1 MTERKMI
8 MKNKVIDLSGYN
20 PSNPNDHINYD
31 KVKNDGINY
40 VILKA
45 INKNNAKDK
54 RFEEHIAGCKSADI
68 KLLSTYHYTYAILKQ
83 MARENAKM
91 WMAAVDDRCKKFAL
105 DWEDETLPKDRQ
117 AVEIINTYADAIIGA
132 GYEFFVYTSWAWYKS
147 YLKKYKNLLPYDFWI
162 ARYYARYKKF
172 TTNDKIDESYMP
184 AISHNLIGWQYT
196 SSGSISGING
206 AVDMNIWYDGLT
218 ANNTMSIE
226 TLIKQNPYIEPKQN
240 VRLGTMGNDANWVL
254 WYLYMFGLLLDKNG
268 LPDVNKINGIITSD
282 IVEMI
287 KKSQAILGTTP
298 DGIVGKITRGL
309 YKKVC

>member
-1 MTERKMI
+1 MSKE
-8 MKNKVIDLSGYN
+8 KVIDLSGYN
-20 PSNPNDHINYD
+20 PPKSNEKIDFS

-40 VILKA
+40 IILKA
-45 INKNNAKDK
+45 INKSNAKDK
-54 RFEEHIAGCKSADI
+54 RFEEHMAGCISAGI
-68 KLLSTYHYTYAILKQ
+68 QLLATYHYSYAKSAQ
-83 MARENAKM
+83 TAKENAKV

-105 DWEDETLPKDRQ
+105 DWEDEDTLPKDRQ
-117 AVEIINTYADAIIGA
+117 AVEIINAYADAIIGA
-132 GYEFFVYTSWAWYKS
+132 GYEFFVYTGWAWYKS
-147 YLKKYKNLLPYDFWI
+147 YLKKYKDLLPYDFWI

-206 AVDMNIWYDGLT
+206 AVDMNISYDGLT
-218 ANNTMSIE
+218 AYNTMSIE

-254 WYLYMFGLLLDKNG
+254 WYLYLFGFVLDKNG
-268 LPDVNKINGIITSD
+268 VPDANKINGIITAEN
-282 IVEMI
+282 VEMI
-287 KKSQAILGTTP
+287 KKSQMILGTTP